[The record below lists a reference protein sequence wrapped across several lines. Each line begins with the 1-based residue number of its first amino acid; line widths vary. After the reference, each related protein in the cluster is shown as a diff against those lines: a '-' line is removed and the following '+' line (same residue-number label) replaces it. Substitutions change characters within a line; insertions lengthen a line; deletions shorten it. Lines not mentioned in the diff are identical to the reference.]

1 MTSAPTASREI
12 ELELI
17 LPSWNGAFPA
27 DCPRLAV
34 NYFIEDRRE
43 NGTGLVIS
51 EDMPPTGNLN
61 KAITDFLTPISQNS
75 EVLKAFSPI
84 LRVAVY
90 NRAFS
95 CSMNIA
101 CLPLVVSFCAEL
113 DIVVYPT
120 ADDDVTS
127 VRAMNL
133 G

>member
-1 MTSAPTASREI
+1 MTSAPSASHEI

-17 LPSWNGAFPA
+17 LPSWDGAFPA
-27 DCPRLAV
+27 DCPRLAM

-43 NGTGLVIS
+43 SGMGLVIS

-61 KAITDFLTPISQNS
+61 SAIVDFLTPILSNA
-75 EVLKAFSPI
+75 EVLKSFSPT

-101 CLPLVVSFCAEL
+101 CLPLLALFCAEL

-120 ADDDVTS
+120 VNEDVPS
-127 VRAMNL
+127 M
-133 G
+133 